1 MNLPDIYKRVL
12 ERLKVVGLTA
22 AAAGKLAGK
31 RDAIRNIKRGVE
43 KGRLGV
49 STATIKAL
57 APVLQCTPEY
67 LLHGVQAP
75 SVSDGED
82 APMLNAEQALA
93 VRLVF
98 QALLGLAMEDPVPQD
113 RLKDPSYQAALSRIA
128 SQYAASRIVHEAAA
142 RDEGK
147 AIEAVR
153 LAIKMQQIQ

>member
-22 AAAGKLAGK
+22 AAASKLAGK
-31 RDAIRNIKRGVE
+31 PDAIRNMKRAIAG
-43 KGRLGV
+43 GRLGV
-49 STATIKAL
+49 STATIREL
-57 APVLQCTPEY
+57 APILKCTPEY

-75 SVSDGED
+75 SVSDAED

-98 QALLGLAMEDPVPQD
+98 QALLGLAMEDPVLRD
-113 RLKDPSYQAALSRIA
+113 KLKDPSYQAALSRIA
-128 SQYAASRIVHEAAA
+128 AQYAASRIVHEAAA
-142 RDEGK
+142 RDEGT

-153 LAIKMQQIQ
+153 LAMRMQQIQ